1 MNGTDGDTGL
11 PGPPGDAGI
20 DGPPGS
26 KGMRGAPGD
35 IGQQG
40 PMVRRTH
47 CVLNGDIC
55 PSILFTPSPP
65 FLSHPHLPS
74 IRVVLALL
82 APQEGLVTQASK
94 VHLESRSE
102 IIHFTL

>member
-1 MNGTDGDTGL
+1 MNGTDGDPGL
-11 PGPPGDAGI
+11 PGPPGNAGI

-26 KGMRGAPGD
+26 KGMKGAPGD

-47 CVLNGDIC
+47 CVFNGDIC
-55 PSILFTPSPP
+55 PSIPSLP
-65 FLSHPHLPS
+65 FF
-74 IRVVLALL
+74 RVVLALL
-82 APQEGLVTQASK
+82 APQEGLVAQAAK

-102 IIHFTL
+102 IIQSPL